1 MACSTLRRA
10 AAAAVFGF
18 AALSTEGDAVLMR
31 RRTSARAEIE
41 GYSFERFVRDFG
53 RDVAP
58 GSAEYTRRAGL
69 FEASLLEVRAK
80 NARNAKEGRLW
91 KAGVHPFM
99 DWTPEERARLNGYK
113 PSGPRGAGRAPL
125 ARGGISFL
133 HSSARGHSAGN
144 ATWGWDASLSESTYS
159 AESGGWSAESGP
171 SLRNQ
176 GNCGSC
182 WAISAVEALEAQLQ
196 KSGTSGR
203 VSAQALLNCVPN
215 PQHCGGSGGCDGA
228 TGELAYAFVRDHGV
242 PMESELP
249 YHAVTEACPQQPLTG
264 PWKAQA
270 SRVRV
275 DGWTALPSNKAEPL
289 MQALTEHGPVVVAVD
304 ANNWFDYESGIFDG
318 CGKDAILGHA
328 VLAKGYGSSGGNK
341 YWLIQNSWGADWGE
355 SGHIR
360 LIRHDDEGAWCGT
373 DNKPKEGVG
382 CDGGPTEVTVCGTCG
397 ILYDPIYPTGVRIE
411 DADSSSSAG
420 DADAFRPSHADT
432 QPAARSDAD
441 AVKDDDDM
449 IKRMRA
455 AMQ

>member
-1 MACSTLRRA
+1 MRKA
-10 AAAAVFGF
+10 AAALVGF
-18 AALSTEGDAVLMR
+18 AALMNEGDAVLVKR
-31 RRTSARAEIE
+31 RSSTRAELE
-41 GYSFERFVRDFG
+41 HYSFERFVKDFG

-58 GSAEYTRRAGL
+58 GSEEYRRRSGI
-69 FEASLLEVRAK
+69 FEASLIEVRAI
-80 NARNAKEGRLW
+80 NARNVKEGRLW

-99 DWTPEERARLNGYK
+99 DWTQAERANLNGYK
-113 PSGPRGAGRAPL
+113 PSAARGAGRAPM

-133 HSSARGHSAGN
+133 HSGSKAFSKNSANS
-144 ATWGWDASLSESTYS
+144 TWGWESSLSDSAATFS
-159 AESGGWSAESGP
+159 AESGGWSMESGP
-171 SLRNQ
+171 ALRNQ

-196 KSGTSGR
+196 KSGAGGGR
-203 VSAQALLNCVPN
+203 ISAQALLDCVPN

-228 TGELAYAFVRDHGV
+228 TGELAYSFVRDFGI
-242 PMESELP
+242 PLESELP
-249 YHAVTEACPQQPLTG
+249 YHAQTQSCPQQPLSG
-264 PWKAQA
+264 PWRARS

-328 VLAKGYGSSGGNK
+328 VLAKGYGSSGQNK

-360 LIRHDDEGAWCGT
+360 LIRHDDESSWCGI
-373 DNKPKEGVG
+373 DNKPKDGVG
-382 CDGGPTEVTVCGTCG
+382 CDGGPAEVTVCGTCG
-397 ILYDPIYPTGVRIE
+397 ILYDPLYPTGVRLE
-411 DADSSSSAG
+411 DASGSAAG
-420 DADAFRPSHADT
+420 GEVKMFRP
-432 QPAARSDAD
+432 D
-441 AVKDDDDM
+441 AVESAPEDAASELE
-449 IKRMRA
+449 RMRA